1 MQILSVM
8 MEELKKDGLCDFI
21 LKTVGEKT
29 EGREEWRGKEGT
41 EKCVHHSHG
50 EQGFVFLVF
59 SETMKSPGIPLS
71 LVHRQWTCVWDFSGS
86 FCSQCARWDRA

>member
-8 MEELKKDGLCDFI
+8 REELKEDGLCYFI

-29 EGREEWRGKEGT
+29 EGREERRGKEGT

-50 EQGFVFLVF
+50 EQGFCFPSIF
-59 SETMKSPGIPLS
+59 RNNEKSRNS
-71 LVHRQWTCVWDFSGS
+71 LVPRSQIRDVSSG
-86 FCSQCARWDRA
+86 FLR